1 MWLLRDND
9 LRPGIIRSAIEYL
22 SAAPRSR
29 PVPTAC
35 KEKKAARDKERIE
48 QPLRRHGYMRIAVSL
63 HASFFVTFLHPAPMN
78 LHTKREDAHQKTPPA
93 YTEGVFHTTKDHAAS
108 ADALESP
115 SLSLAGQ
122 TAIVNQAV
130 LLAPVPRA
138 PAPSRGKSLS
148 GGDNVPMQVCSL
160 LQWRDRSGL
169 GRIIILFTGF
179 SIKSSRNLNIIG
191 ISLIPDPIRIKL
203 S

>member
-1 MWLLRDND
+1 MH
-9 LRPGIIRSAIEYL
+9 
-22 SAAPRSR
+22 
-29 PVPTAC
+29 TA
-35 KEKKAARDKERIE
+35 
-48 QPLRRHGYMRIAVSL
+48 VV
-63 HASFFVTFLHPAPMN
+63 SFFSRVILRHLSSSCTDEPAC
-78 LHTKREDAHQKTPPA
+78 KREDVHQKTPPA
-93 YTEGVFHTTKDHAAS
+93 YTEGVFHTTKDHTAS

-148 GGDNVPMQVCSL
+148 GGDNGSMQGCSL
-160 LQWRDRSGL
+160 IQWRDRSGL

-179 SIKSSRNLNIIG
+179 SIKSSRNLNIIE

>member
-1 MWLLRDND
+1 
-9 LRPGIIRSAIEYL
+9 
-22 SAAPRSR
+22 
-29 PVPTAC
+29 
-35 KEKKAARDKERIE
+35 
-48 QPLRRHGYMRIAVSL
+48 MRIAVSL
-63 HASFFVTFLHPAPMN
+63 HALFFVTFLHPASMN

-93 YTEGVFHTTKDHAAS
+93 YTEGVFHTAKDHAAS

-138 PAPSRGKSLS
+138 PAPSREKSLS

>member
-1 MWLLRDND
+1 MRSFRDND

-29 PVPTAC
+29 PVPTSC

-78 LHTKREDAHQKTPPA
+78 LHAKEKMRIKRPLLHTQKGFF
-93 YTEGVFHTTKDHAAS
+93 YTTKDHTAS

>member
-1 MWLLRDND
+1 MSY
-9 LRPGIIRSAIEYL
+9 IRLPS
-22 SAAPRSR
+22 
-29 PVPTAC
+29 
-35 KEKKAARDKERIE
+35 
-48 QPLRRHGYMRIAVSL
+48 VSFRV
-63 HASFFVTFLHPAPMN
+63 SFFVTFLHPAPMN

-93 YTEGVFHTTKDHAAS
+93 YTEGVFHTTKDHTAS
-108 ADALESP
+108 VDALESP

-169 GRIIILFTGF
+169 GRIVILFTGF

>member
-1 MWLLRDND
+1 M
-9 LRPGIIRSAIEYL
+9 
-22 SAAPRSR
+22 
-29 PVPTAC
+29 
-35 KEKKAARDKERIE
+35 
-48 QPLRRHGYMRIAVSL
+48 
-63 HASFFVTFLHPAPMN
+63 
-78 LHTKREDAHQKTPPA
+78 HQKTPPA

-108 ADALESP
+108 TDALESP

-169 GRIIILFTGF
+169 GRIMILFAGF
-179 SIKSSRNLNIIG
+179 SIKSSRNLNIG
-191 ISLIPDPIRIKL
+191 IADKMKSVGLVQIFCPVKETNRTHSQSYVEDL
-203 S
+203 STQTGRKRCAKTTVLNLSVLP

>member
-1 MWLLRDND
+1 
-9 LRPGIIRSAIEYL
+9 
-22 SAAPRSR
+22 
-29 PVPTAC
+29 
-35 KEKKAARDKERIE
+35 
-48 QPLRRHGYMRIAVSL
+48 MRIAVSL
-63 HASFFVTFLHPAPMN
+63 HASFFVTFLHPAPIN

-93 YTEGVFHTTKDHAAS
+93 YTEGVFHTTKDHTAS

>member
-1 MWLLRDND
+1 
-9 LRPGIIRSAIEYL
+9 
-22 SAAPRSR
+22 
-29 PVPTAC
+29 
-35 KEKKAARDKERIE
+35 
-48 QPLRRHGYMRIAVSL
+48 MRIAVSL
-63 HASFFVTFLHPAPMN
+63 HASFFVTFLHPASMN
-78 LHTKREDAHQKTPPA
+78 LHAKREDAHQKTPPA
-93 YTEGVFHTTKDHAAS
+93 YTEGVFHTTKDHTAS
-108 ADALESP
+108 TDTLESP